1 MNTDLDHAIKSA
13 VSDIVAVAPEPTNDP
28 TDVMITTLPA
38 STPRRLLPAA
48 AAVLVVAA
56 GVTGIALANRG
67 GSTSND
73 PATAEQL
80 GGAPLAD
87 PASESTS
94 PPTATG
100 PATSAAPAPTC
111 GDGGGETAVPNV
123 AGMAYGAAVDQLL
136 AAGLSFEAMR
146 EAPPAGETATD
157 DGYAIVGQDT
167 APGDTVACGA
177 VVRITAAWRPGKLY
191 TIEPGDTWESVA
203 AAQGIPVEDL
213 LGFNG
218 FTIAELD
225 AAGETTT
232 SPLEIG
238 RAISLS
244 IRQPTLNTI
253 PTTTG

>member
-13 VSDIVAVAPEPTNDP
+13 VSDIVAAAPEPTDDPND
-28 TDVMITTLPA
+28 VRITTLPT
-38 STPRRLLPAA
+38 SSPRRLLPAA

-67 GSTSND
+67 GTSSNG
-73 PATAEQL
+73 PATAEQP

-87 PASESTS
+87 TSSESTS

-100 PATSAAPAPTC
+100 PSTSAVPAPTC
-111 GDGGGETAVPNV
+111 SDGGGETAVPNV

-146 EAPPAGETATD
+146 EIPPEGETATD

-167 APGDTVACGA
+167 APGDTVSCGA
-177 VVRITAAWRPGKLY
+177 VVRITAAWRPGTLY
-191 TIEPGDTWESVA
+191 TIKPGDTWESIA
-203 AAQGIPVEDL
+203 TAQGVPVEEL
-213 LGFNG
+213 LAFNG
-218 FTIAELD
+218 SSIAELE
-225 AAGETTT
+225 AAGESTT

-238 RAISLS
+238 RAIPLS
-244 IRQPTLNTI
+244 SRQPTLNT